1 MVRRT
6 KAEAQATR
14 QSILDAAEALF
25 QARGVSRTSLQDI
38 AAAAGVTRGAVYWHF
53 EDKGA
58 LFNAMMERVKL
69 PLEETSARLE
79 ACEAIQPL
87 ARLREMLV
95 GTLSRIA
102 DDPQTHRVF
111 EIATQK
117 VEYSDEMAGVRQ
129 RHRQAVQE
137 HVATIAR
144 CLQRGGLAPAQA
156 LGLHALVV
164 GLIHTWM
171 LDPAAFALAPV
182 GAEAIDRHLAGLK
195 SA

>member
-14 QSILDAAEALF
+14 QAILDAAEALF

-38 AAAAGVTRGAVYWHF
+38 AGAAGVTRGAVYWHF
-53 EDKGA
+53 QDKGD

-69 PLEETSARLE
+69 PLEEASARLE
-79 ACEAIQPL
+79 ACEAIHPL

-95 GTLSRIA
+95 GTLTRIA
-102 DDPQTHRVF
+102 GDAQTHRVF

-129 RHRQAVQE
+129 RHRQSVRDHQ
-137 HVATIAR
+137 ATIAR
-144 CLQRGGLAPAQA
+144 CLQRGGLPPAQA

-171 LDPAAFALAPV
+171 LDPAAFDLAAE
-182 GAEAIDRHLAGLK
+182 GAQAIDRYLAGLK
-195 SA
+195 PD